1 MLKQWSRARE
11 RCCMLI
17 SPPSACLP
25 RSLLPPAPSSA
36 RRPPACGA
44 PSFPAGPPP
53 PASRSPAFPRV
64 LPAAGEPH
72 PGWPA
77 ERSPHGAPGTHVCCA
92 RLPGLPTGERVPEAQ
107 GHPRVEE
114 RARKSKARPRP
125 TSPSPHNPP
134 HPAPVPRP
142 KLNLHHPTGFQP
154 PCEPPRPA
162 RLSCWRGQAPQR
174 LRAATLAPQHP
185 ARCATA
191 L

>member
-1 MLKQWSRARE
+1 MARRRGEVLKQWSRARE

-53 PASRSPAFPRV
+53 PASRSLAFPRV

-77 ERSPHGAPGTHVCCA
+77 GRRAIERAQPAWGARDPRLQRAPA
-92 RLPGLPTGERVPEAQ
+92 RQACLRGSERAGWRGNRTTPEAQ
-107 GHPRVEE
+107 GQTPEWKKE
-114 RARKSKARPRP
+114 PEKQSQIG
-125 TSPSPHNPP
+125 PSRIF
-134 HPAPVPRP
+134 PAQASS
-142 KLNLHHPTGFQP
+142 LG
-154 PCEPPRPA
+154 A
-162 RLSCWRGQAPQR
+162 SCR
-174 LRAATLAPQHP
+174 ATLV
-185 ARCATA
+185 
-191 L
+191 